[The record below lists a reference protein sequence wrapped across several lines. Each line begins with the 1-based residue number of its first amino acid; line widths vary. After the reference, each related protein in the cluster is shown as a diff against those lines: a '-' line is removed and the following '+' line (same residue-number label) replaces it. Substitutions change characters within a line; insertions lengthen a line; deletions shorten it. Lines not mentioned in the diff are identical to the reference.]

1 MMGKIL
7 SSFYQRVRQSFN
19 KNEIML
25 VALMGVAIGIG
36 IFSLTNYFL
45 VQDWKNNIEFENER
59 GKFFASAME
68 AHITRTF
75 STIDQ
80 QTESLAQALQENKM
94 PLSQIVVSEKANR
107 LLENYVYTAA
117 YIRSF
122 SILDKSGVVLA
133 SSNKENLHLKVNLRQ
148 LGFPIDLEST
158 LNIGNTILGR
168 DLVDFISLKK
178 NASASAHFISAIPVI
193 RRIEQPSGHGYFLLA
208 LLNPSYLSLDN
219 QANFSREH
227 TYTILFDY
235 AGRILLSTNQ
245 QRYPIGENKA
255 PAQAIVALKKESE
268 FGQYEET
275 QLAGAY
281 ATSTDDSYLVNFRA
295 ARTVPIAVA
304 VGISKD
310 FLYKRWAVK
319 ANKVKWIGYTSAL
332 LFLGSTLILIYVLR
346 GREQD
351 RKNIISAHQA
361 AKKASEAKSLF
372 LANMSHEIRTPINS
386 IVGMT
391 DLVLDTK
398 LDAHQ
403 IEYLSITKLSAQT
416 LLGLIDNVLDF
427 ASIEAGKIELEI
439 SCFNLHRLCQQ
450 SIRTLALQAQKK
462 SVKAILDI
470 AIDVPEEV
478 IGDELRLGQIL
489 LNLLGNALKFTE
501 KGEIRLSL
509 RTCQNIENK
518 DKNIF
523 FEIADTGIG
532 ITYEKQRDIFMA
544 FNQGDTSVK
553 RRYGGSGLGLSICQ
567 RLISM
572 MGSKL
577 FVQSELGYGSRFYFS
592 LALDEPEQ
600 LSVQSLSNFSSLAN
614 NTDIFVLVEQ
624 SNLAMNYGDILENDN
639 ICVSVLLSVDDLEE
653 KINSKIDGDQNH
665 TPFFII
671 IIDAVVAHRLLEKKW
686 ASIKN
691 KARLHWIFLQDLG
704 EVSANESFFRQLS
717 NDDFQVLTKPIIS
730 SDLRMAIECIN
741 SRPFPSFSHDS
752 LLAKRELREWSSAE
766 NQVHDQPYKNLHV
779 LIVEDVLPNQILA
792 QAILKKFS
800 CTIDVA
806 QDGFEALE
814 KVYACT
820 QRIDLILMD
829 VQMPGLDGF
838 SATQEIRAYEKR
850 IGCPAHYIVALTA
863 HALEEDRVKS
873 KVFGMDAYYVKP
885 ISFSNYRMIL
895 GEALK
900 RQLKV
905 TCAPKNKQ
913 FQYYDAIQSLK
924 KIGDH
929 NLLQTALLSIEK
941 DLEKTLPLMKQAVED
956 ADIKILT
963 LLLHRLKGTV
973 PLFCVQELSQELID
987 TETLLLQSRVIDR
1000 ESILALHQK
1009 LFVFKQEVQH
1019 ISTQSI

>member
-1 MMGKIL
+1 MPGKIL
-7 SSFYQRVRQSFN
+7 SSFYQKVRQSFN
-19 KNEIML
+19 KNESLL

-80 QTESLAQALQENKM
+80 QTDSLAQALQENKI
-94 PLSQIVVSEKANR
+94 PLSQTVVSEKANR
-107 LLENYVYTAA
+107 FLENYVYTAA

-122 SILDKSGVVLA
+122 SILDEAGVVLA
-133 SSNKENLHLKVNLRQ
+133 SSNRDNLHLTVNLRQ
-148 LGFPIDLEST
+148 LGFPIDLEPT

-168 DLVDFISLKK
+168 DLADFVFSKG
-178 NASASAHFISAIPVI
+178 NASASTHFISAIPVI

-219 QANFSREH
+219 QVNFSREH

-235 AGRILLSTNQ
+235 AGRILFSTNQ
-245 QRYPIGENKA
+245 PRYPIGENKA
-255 PAQAIVALKKESE
+255 PAQAIAALKKEAE

-275 QLAGAY
+275 KLAGAY
-281 ATSTDDSYLVNFRA
+281 ATATDDSYLVNFRA
-295 ARTVPIAVA
+295 ARTIPIAVA

-310 FLYKRWAVK
+310 FLYQRWAVK
-319 ANKVKWIGYTSAL
+319 ASKVKWIGYTSAL

-351 RKNIISAHQA
+351 RKNIVSAHQA

-439 SCFNLHRLCQQ
+439 SHFNLHRLCQQ

-462 SVKAILDI
+462 SVKVILDI

-501 KGEIRLSL
+501 KGEIRLL
-509 RTCQNIENK
+509 LATCQNIKNK

-523 FEIADTGIG
+523 FEVADTGIG
-532 ITYEKQRDIFMA
+532 ITYEKQRDIFLA

-572 MGSKL
+572 MGSQL
-577 FVQSELGYGSRFYFS
+577 FVQSELDHGSRFYFS

-600 LSVQSLSNFSSLAN
+600 LSVQPLSNFSSLAN
-614 NTDIFVLVEQ
+614 NTYVFVLVEQ
-624 SNLAMNYGDILENDN
+624 SNLAMNYGYLLESCNYCVNVSLDI
-639 ICVSVLLSVDDLEE
+639 DDLEE
-653 KINSKIDGDQNH
+653 KINSKIGDDQSH
-665 TPFFII
+665 APFFII
-671 IIDAVVAHRLLEKKW
+671 IIDAVVARQLSEKKW
-686 ASIKN
+686 ATIKN
-691 KARLHWIFLQDLG
+691 KARLHWIFLQELG
-704 EVSANESFFRQLS
+704 EVGINEPFFKKLS
-717 NDDFQVLTKPIIS
+717 NDDFQVLTKPTIA
-730 SDLRMAIECIN
+730 SDLRVAIACIN
-741 SRPFPSFSHDS
+741 SRSSTSVSHDS
-752 LLAKRELREWSSAE
+752 LLDKEELREWSFAE
-766 NQVHDQPYKNLHV
+766 NQIHDQTYKSLHV

-800 CTIDVA
+800 CTIEIA

-820 QRIDLILMD
+820 RRIDLILMD

-838 SATQEIRAYEKR
+838 SATQKIRAYEKR
-850 IGCPAHYIVALTA
+850 TGCPAHYIVALTA

-885 ISFSNYRMIL
+885 ISFSNYKMIL
-895 GEALK
+895 EEALK
-900 RQLKV
+900 RRLKV
-905 TCAPKNKQ
+905 ACDQKNKQ
-913 FQYYDAIQSLK
+913 FQYYDAIQSLQ
-924 KIGDH
+924 KIGDQD
-929 NLLQTALLSIEK
+929 LLQTALLSIEK
-941 DLEKTLPLMKQAVED
+941 DLEKTLPMLKQAVED
-956 ADIKILT
+956 GDIKILA

-973 PLFCVQELSQELID
+973 PLFCVQELSQELVD
-987 TETLLLQSRVIDR
+987 VETLLLQSSVIDR

-1009 LFVFKQEVQH
+1009 LFSFKQEVQH
-1019 ISTQSI
+1019 VSAQAI